1 MGKPKITVNT
11 LAHIFFGKILKINR
25 CFFNPFWQKSRLN
38 YIAFHKNDAFYEK
51 YLAKRRVKG
60 RRFVKRDIVMEN
72 KNTANMFD

>member
-1 MGKPKITVNT
+1 M
-11 LAHIFFGKILKINR
+11 LSSFR
-25 CFFNPFWQKSRLN
+25 QKSRLH